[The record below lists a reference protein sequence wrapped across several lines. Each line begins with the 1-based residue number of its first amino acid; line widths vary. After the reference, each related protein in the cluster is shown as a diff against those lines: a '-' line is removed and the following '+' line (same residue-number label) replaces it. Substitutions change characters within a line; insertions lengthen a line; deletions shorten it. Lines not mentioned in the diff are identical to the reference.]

1 MPTNAV
7 GSVTSAQS
15 ATTAER
21 GLGSLKSEDFFRI
34 LVTELQNQDP
44 FEPAK
49 TADMISQVSQI
60 RNIELSKNLTD
71 TLSLLSERQQT
82 LGVAELIGKFVTA
95 TRTAEDGAQ
104 TEIAGIVTG
113 VQMTADGTAVLELD
127 TGETVLSQELT
138 YVTSLEMLEAMNAVS
153 NGNTNKAN
161 ATKSTTAVSAV
172 PAATEPSEPAG
183 LLGWFQRLFLGK

>member
-7 GSVTSAQS
+7 SSVTSAQT
-15 ATTAER
+15 ATVAER

-49 TADMISQVSQI
+49 TDDMISQVSQI

-95 TRTAEDGAQ
+95 TRTAEDGSQ

-113 VQMTADGTAVLELD
+113 VQMTSDGTAVLELD
-127 TGETVLSQELT
+127 TGETVLSKELT
-138 YVTSLEMLEAMNAVS
+138 YVTSLEMLEAMNAVQAAKTDKTD
-153 NGNTNKAN
+153 TN
-161 ATKSTTAVSAV
+161 KSTTAAQAAASAETAQ
-172 PAATEPSEPAG
+172 PDG
-183 LLGWFQRLFLGK
+183 LLGWLQRLFLGK